1 MQTRRALL
9 LAAALVVFADAA
21 CERTPASAPDVART
35 PTPLDHATTGSI
47 SGEVLFTGVPPPPR
61 AVPVGSDPACVAAH
75 PDGLT
80 IADVRAANGRLADVF
95 VYVAAGLEDRV
106 FAVPTTP
113 VTIDQ
118 VGCLFVPRVAGAQ
131 VGQPLEFRTQD
142 DTLHNVHGEPH
153 VSPGWNFG
161 LARPGASRTLAL
173 AGPDLMVPV
182 RCDVHPWMRL
192 DLGVLPHPYFM
203 VTGEDGTFR
212 LADLP
217 PGRYTVAA
225 WHAKLGRREQQVEV
239 QPRGATALRFEF
251 TAEPAT

>member
-1 MQTRRALL
+1 ML
-9 LAAALVVFADAA
+9 AALVVFSGVA
-21 CERTPASAPDVART
+21 CDRAPTPAPDVART
-35 PTPLDHATTGSI
+35 PTPLDHATTGTI
-47 SGEVLFTGVPPPPR
+47 SGEVEFSGVPPAPR
-61 AVPVGSDPACVAAH
+61 TIPVTSDPACVAAH

-80 IADVRAANGRLADVF
+80 VADVRATKGRLADVF

-106 FAVPTTP
+106 FAVPATP

-131 VGQPLEFRTQD
+131 AGQPIEFRTQD
-142 DTLHNVHGEPH
+142 ATLHNVHGEPH
-153 VSPGWNFG
+153 VSPRWNFG

-173 AGPDLMVPV
+173 AGPDVMVPV

-203 VTGEDGTFR
+203 VTGEDGVFR
-212 LADLP
+212 LADVP
-217 PGRYTVAA
+217 PGTYTVVA
-225 WHAKLGRREQQVEV
+225 WHPRLGRREQQIEV
-239 QPRGATALRFEF
+239 RPRAETRLQFDF